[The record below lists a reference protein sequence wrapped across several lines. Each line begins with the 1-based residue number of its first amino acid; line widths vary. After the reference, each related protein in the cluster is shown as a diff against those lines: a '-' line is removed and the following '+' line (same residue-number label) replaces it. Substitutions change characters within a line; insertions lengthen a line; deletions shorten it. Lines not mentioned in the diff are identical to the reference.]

1 MFISI
6 PKEFFVPVVFSE
18 DFRYNSENDSMEY
31 DTEEKKVIF
40 NRDKLQDLDFINET
54 RQEEDFIDYYK
65 DNIADKDIE
74 EQTIKYII
82 SFVRFIDELKAANC
96 LGKTKIE
103 SIQLIN
109 YYAKNFRELYEDY
122 NKLISDVRMPI
133 STADSEGLI
142 DKYIGKLADIYN
154 ENLKELNCKNLDYD
168 MVEKTIDNL
177 LDDAREILKEKIRNI
192 NCRIVNK
199 EDTCENPKDVE
210 NAFNKGENV
219 YKAIDEEYLNEIKK

>member
-31 DTEEKKVIF
+31 DTEEKKVII

-142 DKYIGKLADIYN
+142 DNYIGKLADIYN
-154 ENLKELNCKNLDYD
+154 ENLKELNCENLDYD
-168 MVEKTIDNL
+168 IVERTIDNL

-199 EDTCENPKDVE
+199 EDTCENTKDVE

>member
-1 MFISI
+1 MIISI

-31 DTEEKKVIF
+31 DTEVKRVII

-103 SIQLIN
+103 SMKLIN

-210 NAFNKGENV
+210 NVFNKGENM
-219 YKAIDEEYLNEIKK
+219 YKTIDEEYLKEIKK

>member
-18 DFRYNSENDSMEY
+18 EFRYNSENDSMEY

-40 NRDKLQDLDFINET
+40 NRDKLQDLDFINDT
-54 RQEEDFIDYYK
+54 REEEELIDYYK
-65 DNIADKDIE
+65 DNIANKDIE

-82 SFVRFIDELKAANC
+82 SFVRFINELKAANC
-96 LGKTKIE
+96 LGKTKTE

-122 NKLISDVRMPI
+122 NKLISEVRMPI
-133 STADSEGLI
+133 SQSDSEGLI

-154 ENLKELNCKNLDYD
+154 ENLKELNCENLDYD
-168 MVEKTIDNL
+168 IVEKTIDNL

-199 EDTCENPKDVE
+199 EDTCENTEDVE
-210 NAFNKGENV
+210 TAFKKGEKM
-219 YKAIDEEYLNEIKK
+219 YKTIDEEYLKEIKK